1 MVNTYNK
8 YITDGVQDGS
18 IKCTEVDGVRA
29 YRVRAPLPGEEVV
42 GYVTFSGWLGQHTP
56 TQLANGGDKC

>member
-42 GYVTFSGWLGQHTP
+42 GYVTFSGWFGQHTP

>member
-18 IKCTEVDGVRA
+18 IKCKEVNGVRA
-29 YRVRAPLPGEEVV
+29 YMVRPPKEGEEVV
-42 GYVTFSGWLGQHTP
+42 GYVSFSGWLGQHTP
-56 TQLANGGDKC
+56 TEIANGGDK